1 MDHGLWTLMR
11 PTYIKMLNLS
21 DLSTGY
27 GPWTMD
33 RLKKHRYGKSL
44 PPHLIPNRRR
54 FLKQFLSFQKL
65 PTMRSENILSA
76 DILDL
81 IFENRNKSYGAYLL
95 RKGYNGR
102 LVRALLLVFVL
113 AAGLLLVTKVFRTE
127 KKAAPFI
134 YEVTKVQ
141 VLPDVKL
148 EAPKK
153 PARPAAP
160 PPPAQ
165 KAVTQQWVSNMEIV
179 QTNPTKLS
187 ENLDSAAIA
196 STTQDGPA
204 KGSQPGKEPGPVET
218 TGAGNEPTPVETVDR
233 ETPRATAD
241 LMPAYPGGMEAL
253 RKFLQRN
260 LENPEDLEPG
270 TVITVKI
277 RFVVGYDGKL
287 KAFQTVEDGGPIFNN
302 EVLRVLKKMPA
313 WIPGR
318 SNGEKVSV
326 YYTIPVKFTA
336 AE

>member
-1 MDHGLWTLMR
+1 
-11 PTYIKMLNLS
+11 
-21 DLSTGY
+21 
-27 GPWTMD
+27 
-33 RLKKHRYGKSL
+33 
-44 PPHLIPNRRR
+44 
-54 FLKQFLSFQKL
+54 
-65 PTMRSENILSA
+65 MRSENILSA

-95 RKGYNGR
+95 RKGYNAR
-102 LVRALLLVFVL
+102 LVRALALVFVF
-113 AAGLLLVTKVFRTE
+113 AAGLLLATRVFRAERKPTPVIYDVTKGS
-127 KKAAPFI
+127 I
-134 YEVTKVQ
+134 
-141 VLPDVKL
+141 LPEVKL
-148 EAPKK
+148 EAQKK

-165 KAVTQQWVSNMEIV
+165 KAITRQWVSTVEIV
-179 QTNPTKLS
+179 HTNPTPLS
-187 ENLDSAAIA
+187 SNLDSAAIA
-196 STTQDGPA
+196 STTQEGPGN
-204 KGSQPGKEPGPVET
+204 GSQPGKEPGPVET

-253 RKFLQRN
+253 RKFLQKN

-270 TVITVKI
+270 TVISVKI

-287 KAFQTVEDGGPIFNN
+287 KSFQTVEDGGAVFNN
-302 EVLRVLKKMPA
+302 EVLRVLKRMPV

-326 YYTIPVKFTA
+326 YYTSPVKFTA